1 MNNDLNS
8 SFGEDIF
15 GENISSEYIEIKE
28 KTLDDAIT
36 SACRKLMVTSDRL
49 DYVVVD
55 QGSTGFLGFNARPAV
70 IKARVRQSTAKTEE
84 VLSEVLERAGSKAGA
99 AAAEIKEKA
108 ADAAEEAAGKAK
120 EAVNAAAGTIAGAA
134 AAAAQAL
141 ADAAQEVKEAAEEI
155 AADADADI
163 AAEAAEDSAEAAEEA
178 PAKAKS
184 SEPRRKKEER
194 PLTEEE
200 VKIAA
205 DKADEF
211 LTQVFG
217 AMGMDVEIESSYDRA
232 DNILTLD
239 LAGDDMGILIG
250 KRGQT
255 LDSLQ
260 YLVSLVVNKESASYV
275 HVKCDTENYR
285 ERRKR
290 TLENLAKNMAFKVK
304 RTKQNV
310 VLEPMNPYERRII
323 HSALQGDK
331 FVTTYS
337 EGEEPYRKVV
347 VALKK

>member
-108 ADAAEEAAGKAK
+108 ADAAEEAAA
-120 EAVNAAAGTIAGAA
+120 T
-134 AAAAQAL
+134 AAQAL

-200 VKIAA
+200 VKTAA

-275 HVKCDTENYR
+275 HIKCDTENYR

>member
-1 MNNDLNS
+1 MNNDINS

-108 ADAAEEAAGKAK
+108 SDAAEEAADKAK
-120 EAVNAAAGTIAGAA
+120 EAVNAAA

-141 ADAAQEVKEAAEEI
+141 TDAAQEVKEAAEEM
-155 AADADADI
+155 AADADADV
-163 AAEAAEDSAEAAEEA
+163 AAEAAEDGTEAAEEA
-178 PAKAKS
+178 PVKARS

-217 AMGMDVEIESSYDRA
+217 AMGMDVEIESSYDKA

>member
-1 MNNDLNS
+1 MNNDINS

-108 ADAAEEAAGKAK
+108 SDAAEEAADKAK
-120 EAVNAAAGTIAGAA
+120 EAVNAAA

-141 ADAAQEVKEAAEEI
+141 TDAAQEVKEAAEEM
-155 AADADADI
+155 AADADADV
-163 AAEAAEDSAEAAEEA
+163 AAEAAEDGAEAVEEA
-178 PAKAKS
+178 PVKARS

-217 AMGMDVEIESSYDRA
+217 AMGMDVEIESSYDKA